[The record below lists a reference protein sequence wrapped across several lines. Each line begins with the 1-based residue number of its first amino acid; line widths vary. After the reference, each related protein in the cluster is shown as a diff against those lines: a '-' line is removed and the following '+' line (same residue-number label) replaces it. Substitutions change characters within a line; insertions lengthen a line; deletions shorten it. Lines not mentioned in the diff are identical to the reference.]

1 MVACAACMRVCVSFQ
16 VFWVFILKF
25 IHSIGHYFFSLQL
38 DTCTLQIHYL
48 VTSTCLV
55 FCLFLYLSTFSEYNC
70 PLGLMK
76 LVIVIIPLN
85 SNLAHFLRYFLNFNL
100 YPFITN
106 LFLLGEAD
114 KEKNED
120 D

>member
-1 MVACAACMRVCVSFQ
+1 MVARAACMRVCVVPS
-16 VFWVFILKF
+16 VLGVYLK
-25 IHSIGHYFFSLQL
+25 IHSQYW
-38 DTCTLQIHYL
+38 TLFLLSTTRHVHIQIHYL

-55 FCLFLYLSTFSEYNC
+55 FCLFLHLSTFSEYNC

>member
-1 MVACAACMRVCVSFQ
+1 
-16 VFWVFILKF
+16 
-25 IHSIGHYFFSLQL
+25 
-38 DTCTLQIHYL
+38 
-48 VTSTCLV
+48 
-55 FCLFLYLSTFSEYNC
+55 
-70 PLGLMK
+70 MK